1 MATALKYGY
10 NTISVIIPVYNVEAY
25 LPQCLDSVLS
35 QSYSDLQVILIDDG
49 SKDKSGTICDEY
61 AARDSRIMVIH
72 QKNAGAAA
80 AKNAGLR
87 VATGKYLSFVDSDDY
102 LEPEAYAHMILQL
115 EASKADVIQC
125 AFCDVY
131 PDKAVPHITQGEQT
145 EFTCVRY
152 LEQFTKDWTCGL
164 LWDKLYVRSIFDG
177 IFFEE
182 GHKIDD
188 EYFTYRG
195 IMNARKVVRDNV
207 VIYNYRKRRSS
218 VMYSPESGK
227 QIVKDRIDYLS
238 KRRVNVINR
247 FPELR
252 RSFDRH
258 FAEMMVILSHD
269 PLATKESNALI
280 KQQLCAYFKEKNHT
294 SVDVH
299 LWPALLKLW
308 CGLAGGNVPKE
319 ENASELQ
326 YFD

>member
-1 MATALKYGY
+1 M
-10 NTISVIIPVYNVEAY
+10 NSTISVIIPVYNVEAY

-35 QSYSDLQVILIDDG
+35 QRYSDLQIILIDDG
-49 SKDKSGTICDEY
+49 STDHSGAICDEY
-61 AARDSRIMVIH
+61 AAGDSRIVVIH
-72 QKNAGAAA
+72 QKNGGAAA

-87 VATGKYLSFVDSDDY
+87 AATGKYLSFLDSDDY
-102 LEPEAYAHMILQL
+102 LEPDAYAYMAAQL
-115 EASKADVIQC
+115 KASDADVIQC
-125 AFCDVY
+125 SFCDVFL
-131 PDKAVPHITQGEQT
+131 DKTIPQADRRERTD
-145 EFTCVRY
+145 FTCIQY

-195 IMNARKVVRDNV
+195 IMNAKKVVRDNTIV
-207 VIYNYRKRRSS
+207 YNYRKRKSS
-218 VMYSPESGK
+218 VMRSSDSGK

-238 KRRVNVINR
+238 KRRVNVIAR

-252 RSFDRH
+252 PIFDRH
-258 FAEMMVILSHD
+258 FVEMMVVLSRD

-280 KQQLCAYFKEKNHT
+280 KQQLCAYLKEKRHT
-294 SVDVH
+294 AVDVR
-299 LWPALLKLW
+299 LWPALLQLW
-308 CGLAGGNVPKE
+308 CGRIKRDTPQKDKT
-319 ENASELQ
+319 SELQ